1 MERVLSKT
9 SRVLGNKSEEILDQ
23 SETKIKINQHI
34 NGMEAKRS
42 KIEQILWK
50 VNVEKQV

>member
-1 MERVLSKT
+1 VKQELK
-9 SRVLGNKSEEILDQ
+9 L
-23 SETKIKINQHI
+23 IKNV
-34 NGMEAKRS
+34 NGVEAKRS